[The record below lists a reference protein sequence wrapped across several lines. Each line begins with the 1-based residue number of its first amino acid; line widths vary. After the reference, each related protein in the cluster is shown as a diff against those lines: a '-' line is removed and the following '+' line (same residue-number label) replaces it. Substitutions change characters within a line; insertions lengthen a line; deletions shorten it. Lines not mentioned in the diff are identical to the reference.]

1 MRIAID
7 YTSAI
12 AQGAGIGRYTRSLVA
27 ALARVDETNRYLLF
41 SSEAPTPERGFPASP
56 RMRER
61 VISLAGRP
69 VGNRTLTILWHRLRL
84 PLPVELVTGNVD
96 VLHAPDFS
104 MPPAL
109 RTPRVVTIHDLAF
122 LTHPECAL
130 PSLVDYLNRVVPRA
144 VRAATRLIAVSQNTA
159 DDLVNYLGVERER
172 ISVIHLGIDP
182 RFRRV
187 EDQRVLRALDTRLGL
202 EHPLA
207 LAVGTI
213 EPRKNYERLIAAF
226 ARARREP
233 GGPRM
238 LAICGRKGWLYEG
251 TFAAVEQWGVG
262 DGVRFLD
269 NVSDSDLPA
278 LYSTAD
284 VVAMPSIYEGFGIPV
299 TEAMACG
306 TPVVCSTGG
315 SLPEVVG
322 DAALMVAPEDIAGLA
337 DALVKA
343 VTDADARERLVARGL
358 ERARSFNW
366 DEAARAHVRV
376 YEQAAKGQR

>member
-27 ALARVDETNRYLLF
+27 ALARVDEANRYLLF

-315 SLPEVVG
+315 SLPEVAG

>member
-41 SSEAPTPERGFPASP
+41 SSDAPTPERGFPASP
-56 RMRER
+56 SMTPRI
-61 VISLAGRP
+61 ISLAGRP
-69 VGNRTLTILWHRLRL
+69 VGNRNMTILWHRLHV
-84 PLPVELVTGNVD
+84 PIPVELITGRAD

-122 LTHPECAL
+122 LTHPEYAL
-130 PSLVDYLNRVVPRA
+130 PSLVEYLNKVVPRA
-144 VRAATRLIAVSQNTA
+144 VRAAKQLLAVSQNTA
-159 DDLVNYLGVERER
+159 DDLVHHLGVERER
-172 ISVIHLGIDP
+172 ISVIHLGVDP

-187 EDQRVLRALDTRLGL
+187 EEEQTLQALDARLGL

-226 ARARREP
+226 AQARQQL

-251 TFAAVEQWGVG
+251 TFAAVEQWGVQ
-262 DGVRFLD
+262 DSVRFLED
-269 NVSDSDLPA
+269 VGDADLPT

-315 SLPEVVG
+315 SLPEVAG
-322 DAALMVAPEDIAGLA
+322 DAALTVAPEDVDGLA
-337 DALVKA
+337 NALTRATSDENLCQQLIANGYERVK
-343 VTDADARERLVARGL
+343 R
-358 ERARSFNW
+358 FNW
-366 DEAARAHVRV
+366 DDAARAHVKV
-376 YEQAAKGQR
+376 YEAVGNGGR

>member
-27 ALARVDETNRYLLF
+27 ALARVDEANRYLLF
-41 SSEAPTPERGFPASP
+41 SSEAPTPERSFPESAQ
-56 RMRER
+56 MRSR

-69 VGNRTLTILWHRLRL
+69 IGNRAMTILWHRLHV
-84 PLPVELVTGNVD
+84 PLPVELVTGKVD

-130 PSLVDYLNRVVPRA
+130 PDLVEYLKKVVPRA
-144 VRAATRLIAVSQNTA
+144 VGAAKQLIADSQNTA
-159 DDLVNYLGVERER
+159 EDLVKYLGVERER
-172 ISVIHLGIDP
+172 INVIYLGVDP

-187 EDQRVLRALDTRLGL
+187 DDQATLRALDTRLGL
-202 EHPLA
+202 KHPLV
-207 LAVGTI
+207 LSVGTL

-226 ARARREP
+226 AQARQQP
-233 GGPRM
+233 DGPRM
-238 LAICGRKGWLYEG
+238 LAICGRKGWLYQG
-251 TFAAVEQWGVG
+251 TFAAVEKWGVQDSVRILENVG
-262 DGVRFLD
+262 DA
-269 NVSDSDLPA
+269 DLPA

-284 VVAMPSIYEGFGIPV
+284 VVAMPSLYEGFGIPV

-306 TPVVCSTGG
+306 TPVVSSTGG
-315 SLPEVVG
+315 SLPEVAG
-322 DAALMVAPEDIAGLA
+322 DAALTVAPEDVDGLA
-337 DALVKA
+337 AALLRGVS
-343 VTDADARERLVARGL
+343 DADLRQQLVARGY
-358 ERARSFNW
+358 EWVQRFNW
-366 DEAARAHVRV
+366 DNSARAHVQV
-376 YEQAAKGQR
+376 YERVDKGAH

>member
-343 VTDADARERLVARGL
+343 VTDADVRERLVARGL

>member
-7 YTSAI
+7 YTSAV

-27 ALARVDETNRYLLF
+27 ALARVDERNRYLLF
-41 SSEAPTPERGFPASP
+41 SSEGQTPERRFPDVP
-56 RMRER
+56 NMRAR

-69 VGNRTLTILWHRLRL
+69 VGNRNMTILWHRLRL

-104 MPPAL
+104 VPPAL

-122 LTHPECAL
+122 LTNPECAL
-130 PSLVDYLNRVVPRA
+130 PSLVEYLNKVVPRA
-144 VRAATRLIAVSQNTA
+144 VHAAKHLIAVSQNTA
-159 DDLVNYLGVERER
+159 DDLVQYLGVARER
-172 ISVIHLGIDP
+172 ISVIHLGVDP
-182 RFRRV
+182 RMRRV
-187 EDQRVLRALDTRLGL
+187 EDTEALRALDARLGL
-202 EHPLA
+202 QHPLA

-226 ARARREP
+226 AQAHQQP

-251 TFAAVEQWGVG
+251 TFDAVEQWGVQQS
-262 DGVRFLD
+262 VRFLD
-269 NVSDSDLPA
+269 NVGDAELPA

-315 SLPEVVG
+315 SLPEVAG
-322 DAALMVAPEDIAGLA
+322 DAALTVAPEDVDGLA
-337 DALVKA
+337 AALLSA
-343 VTDADARERLVARGL
+343 VSNASVHERLVVRGL
-358 ERARSFNW
+358 AWVRQFDW
-366 DEAARAHVRV
+366 DEAARAHVKV
-376 YEQAAKGQR
+376 YEAVGKRQH

>member
-27 ALARVDETNRYLLF
+27 ALARVDEANRYLLF
-41 SSEAPTPERGFPASP
+41 SGEAPTPERGFPSSL
-56 RMRER
+56 RMQPR
-61 VISLAGRP
+61 VIGLPGRP
-69 VGNRTLTILWHRLRL
+69 IGNRRLTILWHRLHL
-84 PLPVELVTGNVD
+84 PLPVELVTGKVD

-130 PSLVDYLNRVVPRA
+130 PSLVEYLKRVVPRA
-144 VRAATRLIAVSQNTA
+144 VRAARRVIAVSQNTA
-159 DDLVNYLGVERER
+159 DDLVQHLGIPRER
-172 ISVIHLGIDP
+172 ISVIHLGVDP

-187 EDQRVLRALDTRLGL
+187 EDRGTLLALDARLGL
-202 EHPLA
+202 EHPLG

-226 ARARREP
+226 AQARNQP
-233 GGPRM
+233 DGPRM

-251 TFAAVEQWGVG
+251 TFAAVEKWGVR
-262 DGVRFLD
+262 DSVRFLEAVGD
-269 NVSDSDLPA
+269 ADLPA

-284 VVAMPSIYEGFGIPV
+284 AVATPSIYEGFGIPV

-315 SLPEVVG
+315 SLPEVAG
-322 DAALMVAPEDIAGLA
+322 DAALTVAPEDTDGLA
-337 DALVKA
+337 AALLRVVGDAEV
-343 VTDADARERLVARGL
+343 RRQLVARGY
-358 ERARSFNW
+358 ERARAFNW
-366 DEAARAHVRV
+366 DDAARAHISV
-376 YEQAAKGQR
+376 YEGVGKVRR